1 MEGVRA
7 DMRSLYSCLLIG
19 FRDTKYSR
27 EKGAGQ
33 SGP

>member
-7 DMRSLYSCLLIG
+7 GHAILYSRLLIG